1 MASKPF
7 LAYWDFRG
15 IGQPIRNL
23 LAFQGID
30 FDEKRYKNEEGKDSQ
45 WFKEKFTIGL
55 DFPNLPYFIDGDVKL
70 TQTIAILRY
79 LARKYKLDG
88 ENENEKNR
96 IALVEQQ
103 VYDLATSFFQAVFG
117 GNFENK
123 KPEILKA
130 LPDQL
135 KAVSTFLGS
144 NQFVSGG
151 GISYADFWLYEYL
164 LRIRA
169 FAPDIVNKY
178 SNLEQFISR
187 VESQPNLAAY
197 MKKTGPQPFVG
208 KAAPWNSTY

>member
-1 MASKPF
+1 MNFKQ
-7 LAYWDFRG
+7 

-96 IALVEQQ
+96 IALIEQQ

-135 KAVSTFLGS
+135 KAVSTFLAQINSFQVAEFLTPIFGYMS
-144 NQFVSGG
+144 ICSEFVH
-151 GISYADFWLYEYL
+151 LHL
-164 LRIRA
+164 TL
-169 FAPDIVNKY
+169 
-178 SNLEQFISR
+178 
-187 VESQPNLAAY
+187 
-197 MKKTGPQPFVG
+197 
-208 KAAPWNSTY
+208 